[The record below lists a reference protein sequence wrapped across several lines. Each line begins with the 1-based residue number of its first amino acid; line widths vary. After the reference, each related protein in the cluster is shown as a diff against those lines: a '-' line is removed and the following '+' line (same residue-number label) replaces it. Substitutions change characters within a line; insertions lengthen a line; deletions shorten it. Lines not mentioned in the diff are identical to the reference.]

1 MPALTQIG
9 TSGIKDNA
17 ITTVKIVD
25 GTIVAADLADGAVT
39 TAKLANNAVTDDKS
53 TITVSPAAISDQANT
68 STGYFDIPSGTTAQR
83 PSSPNSGYIR
93 LNTTIGSLEF
103 WNNGSWSQ
111 TNYVPTI
118 NSLSGTI
125 IAGVASN
132 ITLNV
137 TNSTATMD
145 VVYKEGATTL
155 ATTAGVNFSSGSATV
170 AIPANVYGQSTG
182 DTITISVVDNLG
194 VPSINSIN
202 KTVAVEAT
210 GGTITRSGGKTIHSF
225 TSSGT
230 FTIPSGSTF
239 SCDILVVA
247 GGGGGNP
254 AGGGGG
260 GGGAGGFRKFTSQSV
275 GAGASTVTVGAGGA
289 GRGPAGYVTATNKGN
304 TS

>member
-118 NSLSGTI
+118 NSITGTILSG
-125 IAGVASN
+125 V
-132 ITLNV
+132 
-137 TNSTATMD
+137 
-145 VVYKEGATTL
+145 
-155 ATTAGVNFSSGSATV
+155 
-170 AIPANVYGQSTG
+170 
-182 DTITISVVDNLG
+182 
-194 VPSINSIN
+194 
-202 KTVAVEAT
+202 
-210 GGTITRSGGKTIHSF
+210 
-225 TSSGT
+225 
-230 FTIPSGSTF
+230 
-239 SCDILVVA
+239 
-247 GGGGGNP
+247 
-254 AGGGGG
+254 
-260 GGGAGGFRKFTSQSV
+260 
-275 GAGASTVTVGAGGA
+275 AGASKLGQAV
-289 GRGPAGYVTATNKGN
+289 
-304 TS
+304 